1 MKVSVYSWV
10 WGIWVLSTSFQK
22 SNIGW
27 PQQPLK
33 ERVTNISGKLDFC
46 RSISKNR
53 TNIGYFGARNVQTIT
68 TKKFFEKIGLWRLV
82 RPVRLKRLLRSM
94 RLQRFLRP
102 KKITS
107 EYFSVIQVHELNNL
121 RTNINLFW
129 IFERKKIFDRIMKIT
144 LNFSTFSVGGCWG
157 QSMLLF
163 WKLSNK
169 SHSTCSHIS
178 YLSKLWNSSPMC
190 VAYVSLACLV
200 RNPLGDL

>member
-1 MKVSVYSWV
+1 MMKVSVYSWV

-27 PQQPLK
+27 PQQPPK

-68 TKKFFEKIGLWRLV
+68 TKKFFEKIGLWRLVRPVRLKRLV

-157 QSMLLF
+157 QSMVLF
-163 WKLSNK
+163 WKLVDK
-169 SHSTCSHIS
+169 TQMPHTQI
-178 YLSKLWNSSPMC
+178 LSS
-190 VAYVSLACLV
+190 
-200 RNPLGDL
+200 